1 MHKKLATVRMMP
13 CEGTCIEIEMLEDR
27 SKIDIW
33 KIGSLEGSKNEGSD
47 RSEIGS
53 EEDRPPLEESSQILA
68 ILGKAD
74 NPSWILIC
82 GASRGYA

>member
-13 CEGTCIEIEMLEDR
+13 CDDFESTCIEIEMLEDR

-47 RSEIGS
+47 RSKIGI
-53 EEDRPPLEESSQILA
+53 EEDRPPLKSGIRCLILE
-68 ILGKAD
+68 
-74 NPSWILIC
+74 
-82 GASRGYA
+82 